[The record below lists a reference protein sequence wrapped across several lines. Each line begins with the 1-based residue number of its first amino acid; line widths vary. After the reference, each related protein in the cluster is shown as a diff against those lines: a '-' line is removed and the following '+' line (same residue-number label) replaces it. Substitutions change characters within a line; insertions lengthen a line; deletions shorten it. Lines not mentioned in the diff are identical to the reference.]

1 MAQLGDLYLEASP
14 NAMILAATASPGVK
28 ASKVLEVIQRL
39 GIERLHVT
47 RRDDD
52 LVQPYITSME
62 VNKHDLNLPTEL
74 LEIIRPLRILQAEEA
89 EFLTRSGFLINSG
102 RITTAA
108 IEEAQ
113 RRASAAIGRGD
124 PRGYD
129 GAKRI
134 GDLRRLHRLL
144 DLLDTQG
151 LKCAVKYLER
161 ARQDKDRK
169 TKRFLSLPQVAEFLS
184 SHKLTGN
191 SIQNLNWLQNWLR
204 VD

>member
-1 MAQLGDLYLEASP
+1 MAQLGDLYLEASS

-62 VNKHDLNLPTEL
+62 VNKHELNLSTEL

-113 RRASAAIGRGD
+113 RSKCSNWKRH

-129 GAKRI
+129 GAK
-134 GDLRRLHRLL
+134 G
-144 DLLDTQG
+144 
-151 LKCAVKYLER
+151 
-161 ARQDKDRK
+161 
-169 TKRFLSLPQVAEFLS
+169 
-184 SHKLTGN
+184 
-191 SIQNLNWLQNWLR
+191 
-204 VD
+204 